1 MQFECLALRQL
12 ERHFSGLA
20 VAKLSYRPCRFVHTA
35 AAVVALLA
43 AFSDAFASPPAPEV
57 PEPAS
62 WEPRD
67 LTIAYLGHA
76 SVLID
81 FGGTMLLTDPTLY
94 DRIGLAIGPL
104 TVGPKR
110 LVAPALAPEQLPKLD
125 AVVVTHAHMDSLD
138 RPSLARVS
146 ATPLLVLPRR
156 TRDVVEDLGFARIV
170 ELDWGERVSAGGV
183 TVESVP
189 VDHWGRRW
197 PWESWRGYCGYL
209 FEKGG
214 VRVLFASDT
223 AYDPNLGAFA
233 RARRVDVMIL
243 GIGAYDPWIWNHETP
258 EQAWQTFEESGA
270 RYLVPVHWD
279 TYRLGKEPV
288 GDAMRRLLAAAGA
301 RADRVVV
308 REIGATWKL
317 ALDGVPSGAQAIPHG
332 VDLAPTK

>member
-1 MQFECLALRQL
+1 MPCLGSIGTALFWL
-12 ERHFSGLA
+12 V
-20 VAKLSYRPCRFVHTA
+20 VAKLSYTPRRFVHITIAVMAMLTA
-35 AAVVALLA
+35 C
-43 AFSDAFASPPAPEV
+43 SDTFASPPPAPEA

-62 WEPRD
+62 WSPRD

-81 FGGTMLLTDPTLY
+81 FGGTILMTDPTLF

-104 TVGPKR
+104 TIGPKR
-110 LVAPALAPEQLPKLD
+110 IVAPALAPDRVPKLD

-138 RPSLARVS
+138 RPSLARLS
-146 ATPLLVLPRR
+146 ATPLLVLPER
-156 TRDVVEDLGFARIV
+156 TRDIVEDLGFPQVV
-170 ELDWGERVSAGGV
+170 ELDWGERVSAGAV
-183 TVESVP
+183 TVESVA

-197 PWESWRGYCGYL
+197 PWERWRGYCGYL
-209 FEKGG
+209 FEKGD

-223 AYDPNLGAFA
+223 AYDPDLGAFA
-233 RARRVDVMIL
+233 RARNVDVMIL
-243 GIGAYDPWIWNHETP
+243 GIGAYDPWIWNHESP

-288 GDAMRRLLAAAGA
+288 GDAMRRLLTAAGSH
-301 RADRVVV
+301 ADRIVV

-317 ALDGVPSGAQAIPHG
+317 PLDAGRSAAQTVPHG
-332 VDLAPTK
+332 VDLAPAK